1 MRASAIV
8 RALAAVTALVA
19 TSAAPSCNVD
29 IKFRTPK
36 RVLAGRKFTASASIK
51 SMGTATL
58 DNFYFQLELPDYM
71 LPKSGRASAFAIKKD
86 GPQPLLDGRYVHFRA
101 MSLKARKTLRVK
113 VKVGVP
119 TCQAAGPVQLQGIA
133 YNLDSSGDLICS
145 TTAMPANTTVA
156 RKTKLLNAKH
166 AIQGNCTTPTPG
178 TNFGLLGANTRCTES
193 VPLGTLDLANGRRAL
208 ADTAVEEAHGRQL
221 LPSASSASLQC
232 WSCCGKALNATG
244 PYNFNL
250 GADGQC
256 YCCGTCTPV
265 HVPDWMVCVRRQIGS
280 WTKTMRGVYILHRML
295 IHPWPHHSPP
305 RAPSNPNRLIPPTID
320 RSGPTRSLRQA
331 LARIL

>member
-1 MRASAIV
+1 MRAAIHVLAVVAALLGAALPFASAV
-8 RALAAVTALVA
+8 
-19 TSAAPSCNVD
+19 SCNVD
-29 IKFRTPK
+29 IKLRAPK

-51 SMGTATL
+51 NMGTATL

-71 LPKSGRASAFAIKKD
+71 LPKSGRASPFAIKKD

-133 YNLDSSGDLICS
+133 YNLNSSGDLTCS
-145 TTAMPANTTVA
+145 TTAMPADTTVA
-156 RKTKLLNAKH
+156 RKTKLLNAKR

-208 ADTAVEEAHGRQL
+208 ADTPVEEARGRQL
-221 LPSASSASLQC
+221 LPSASSAELEC
-232 WSCCGKALNATG
+232 WSCCGNALNATG
-244 PYNFNL
+244 PYYFNL
-250 GADGQC
+250 AADGQC
-256 YCCGTCTPV
+256 YCCETCTPV
-265 HVPDWMVCVRRQIGS
+265 YVPDWTVRASAGC
-280 WTKTMRGVYILHRML
+280 ILDKGNERDLHL
-295 IHPWPHHSPP
+295 TWNVNLFAWPHHLPL
-305 RAPSNPNRLIPPTID
+305 APTFRPPT
-320 RSGPTRSLRQA
+320 PTGLYLLQ
-331 LARIL
+331 